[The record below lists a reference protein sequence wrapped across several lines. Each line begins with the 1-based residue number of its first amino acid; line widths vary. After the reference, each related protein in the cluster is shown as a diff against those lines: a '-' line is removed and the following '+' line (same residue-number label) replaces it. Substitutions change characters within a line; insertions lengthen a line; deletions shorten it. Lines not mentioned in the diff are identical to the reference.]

1 MINGSTKQKTR
12 IHRAPRAISAA
23 VVILAALVAGG
34 FLMASPQ
41 ARETAAGAADVAVG
55 PEQVLGEA
63 LMEMEGRVSQAP
75 GVALAAG
82 WFTCDVHRTGPG
94 WGNVYLRLSSSSF
107 SQRWFKARDGQ
118 KKEILAAGL
127 TAISSGKRVQV
138 YVTGTAI
145 SPYGEIRACYVL
157 K

>member
-1 MINGSTKQKTR
+1 MISGSTKQKTR
-12 IHRAPRAISAA
+12 LQRATRATSVV
-23 VVILAALVAGG
+23 VVILAALVAAR
-34 FLMASPQ
+34 FFMASAQ
-41 ARETAAGAADVAVG
+41 AGEAPAGSAEVADG
-55 PEQVLGEA
+55 PEKDLGEA